1 MPLPGVCMRPMVGVL
16 AVFYDAKDH
25 SMTSR
30 TFARAR
36 TDRARSRASERRRR
50 RRRSTSRPHRE
61 VFFSE
66 GLFTDHD
73 SSIVPFFRVCLTTT
87 HGSRSV
93 EGLARSRSRVTTQKR
108 VPHHR
113 APLASPGVVP
123 VRRHDATRAGR
134 RRCFDERSRRR
145 RASRD
150 ERCARDRSSER
161 CGDERRRRDE
171 ARRGGSRRSK
181 RANGDARARRWWW
194 TRARERRANER
205 ANE

>member
-93 EGLARSRSRVTTQKR
+93 EGLARSRSRVTTHKR

-113 APLASPGVVP
+113 APLASPRVVP

-194 TRARERRANER
+194 TRERERRANER

>member
-16 AVFYDAKDH
+16 AVFYDAKDQ

-113 APLASPGVVP
+113 APLASPRVVP

-150 ERCARDRSSER
+150 ERCARDRSIER
-161 CGDERRRRDE
+161 CGDNGDETRRDE
-171 ARRGGSRRSK
+171 EDRADRNGRTGTRARGG
-181 RANGDARARRWWW
+181 GGG
-194 TRARERRANER
+194 RARERGARTNER
-205 ANE
+205 TSD

>member
-1 MPLPGVCMRPMVGVL
+1 MRPMVGVL

-113 APLASPGVVP
+113 APLASPRLASFPCGATTRLERDDDDASTSDRVGDA
-123 VRRHDATRAGR
+123 RRETRGAR
-134 RRCFDERSRRR
+134 AID
-145 RASRD
+145 RASD
-150 ERCARDRSSER
+150 AATND
-161 CGDERRRRDE
+161 GDETRRDE
-171 ARRGGSRRSK
+171 EDRADRNGRTGTRARGG
-181 RANGDARARRWWW
+181 GGG
-194 TRARERRANER
+194 RARERGARTNER
-205 ANE
+205 TSD